1 MNSNIKNLL
10 PIDHIIFYA
19 GFNLPEL
26 AFFFERIGFT
36 VTPLGKHATGSI
48 NRLVVLEGNY
58 IELIGFEPGTPH
70 TVRPELQACEPGL
83 NGIAF
88 RGVPKPE
95 WSADRL
101 AKFNPT
107 YDLHRPVD
115 TEVVFGT
122 ARFYITTLVNSLPNF
137 RVFLCEHQTP
147 NLIWHPSWM
156 QHPNAVNQI
165 SEIRVFNKS
174 PQQFWDG
181 INIIG
186 SIGSNVQNSQ
196 VLINHIQI
204 DMCQESEPSSLTLC
218 TKNLDK
224 LKQILK
230 ESSIE
235 YLNDD
240 SGAIEVFLP
249 RMNKTQLKFIQK

>member
-1 MNSNIKNLL
+1 MNLNIKNLL

-115 TEVVFGT
+115 TEVVSGT

-137 RVFLCEHQTP
+137 RVF
-147 NLIWHPSWM
+147 
-156 QHPNAVNQI
+156 
-165 SEIRVFNKS
+165 NKS

-181 INIIG
+181 INIVG
-186 SIGSNVQNSQ
+186 SIGSNAQNSQ
-196 VLINHIQI
+196 VLKNHIQI
-204 DMCQESEPSSLTLC
+204 DMCQESEPSGLTLS

-249 RMNKTQLKFIQK
+249 RMNQTQLKFIQK

>member
-1 MNSNIKNLL
+1 M
-10 PIDHIIFYA
+10 
-19 GFNLPEL
+19 
-26 AFFFERIGFT
+26 
-36 VTPLGKHATGSI
+36 
-48 NRLVVLEGNY
+48 
-58 IELIGFEPGTPH
+58 
-70 TVRPELQACEPGL
+70 
-83 NGIAF
+83 
-88 RGVPKPE
+88 
-95 WSADRL
+95 
-101 AKFNPT
+101 
-107 YDLHRPVD
+107 HRPVD
-115 TEVVFGT
+115 TEVVSGT

-181 INIIG
+181 INIVG

-196 VLINHIQI
+196 VLKNHIQI
-204 DMCQESEPSSLTLC
+204 DMCQESEPSGLTLC

-249 RMNKTQLKFIQK
+249 RMNQTQLKFIQK